1 MTKGK
6 LTPLALAIGFAL
18 CGTAFAGQNWN
29 AFIDDNKTFDK
40 TETIESDKATV
51 VGTGAGVGSYP
62 ITLQIAPDAE
72 LTLVN
77 TNTGNVYAPV
87 VSLGASDITF
97 TGGKLILHRDEL
109 WQHRDENHYSPD
121 YGNPT
126 YATIVQGSREL
137 LL

>member
-77 TNTGNVYAPV
+77 TNTGECVRSGCFVRRERYHVYRRKTHP
-87 VSLGASDITF
+87 
-97 TGGKLILHRDEL
+97 
-109 WQHRDENHYSPD
+109 P
-121 YGNPT
+121 
-126 YATIVQGSREL
+126 SR
-137 LL
+137 